1 MNKQVKLPQGFFLGA
16 AASAWQT
23 EGWKGKKDGQDSY
36 MDAWYKKTGMC
47 GMRGTALPLPLT
59 LWNGIGK
66 TLDI

>member
-36 MDAWYKKTGMC
+36 MDAWYKKN
-47 GMRGTALPLPLT
+47 R
-59 LWNGIGK
+59 
-66 TLDI
+66 DV